1 MNDGVCVVGIACGNR
16 SAGGGEGECVG
27 GRERA
32 GASDAGGAQCPGA
45 LAAVLMLSPVVA
57 REVSSE
63 LCLVGGPSEVDLR
76 VSEVGHTLCNNVGVA
91 SVP

>member
-1 MNDGVCVVGIACGNR
+1 MNDGVCVVGTAYGNR
-16 SAGGGEGECVG
+16 SCGGGEGECVG

-45 LAAVLMLSPVVA
+45 LAAALMLSPVVA
-57 REVSSE
+57 REVSGE
-63 LCLVGGPSEVDLR
+63 LCVVGGPSEIDLR
-76 VSEVGHTLCNNVGVA
+76 DSEVRHSLCNNVGVA